1 MNQTNYPEGWD
12 VWIYEEKATLIPGVR
27 DFLVTAQN
35 KGIKIFYVT
44 NRRTVYEEATK
55 NNIKKLGLPFDD
67 DIDVLLTRG
76 ENGWGSSKASR
87 RSYVSDDHRVIM
99 MFGDNLNDFFDLPDK
114 ADYGTRKDSVL
125 KYENMWGNKWFMLAN
140 PVYGHWEQSIYGFEL
155 LDEEAKTKAKLENIR
170 VN

>member
-1 MNQTNYPEGWD
+1 MNHTNYPEGWD
-12 VWIYEEKATLIPGVR
+12 IWIYEEKATLIPGVK
-27 DFLVTAQN
+27 DFLLSAQK
-35 KGIKIFYVT
+35 KGVKIFYVT

-67 DIDVLLTRG
+67 DVDVLLTRG

-87 RSYVSDDHRVIM
+87 RLYVSENHRVIM

-114 ADYGTRKDSVL
+114 ADYVTRKESVL
-125 KYENMWGNKWFMLAN
+125 EYENMWGNKWFMLAN

-155 LDEEAKTKAKLENIR
+155 LDDESKTKAKLENIR